1 MLELLA
7 TKHDDW
13 IRIAFSMTGNMD
25 DAQDL
30 VQDMY
35 IRLERLG
42 KTKEQITYKDTVNR
56 YFVWTVLFNMYKTSR
71 RVKVH
76 KKVETCQLL
85 GNEEYFTKDWL
96 SEPFDYL
103 KECESFESIK
113 ASIKDIVKE
122 WNPYD
127 RQLFELYYTQ
137 GQSLRKIS
145 KGSGI
150 GLSSIHISVKA
161 IRELLREELSE
172 DLMDYFNEDY
182 DKID

>member
-13 IRIAFSMTGNMD
+13 IRIAFSMTGSMD

-42 KTKEQITYKDTVNR
+42 KTREQITYKDTVNR

-85 GNEEYFTKDWL
+85 GNEDYFDKDWMK
-96 SEPFDYL
+96 EEFDYI
-103 KECESFESIK
+103 KEDESFTSMIDSVK
-113 ASIKDIVKE
+113 SIVKE
-122 WNPYD
+122 WSPYD
-127 RQLFELYYTQ
+127 IQLFELYYIKD
-137 GQSLRKIS
+137 QSLRQIS
-145 KGSGI
+145 KGAGI
-150 GLSSIHISVKA
+150 GLSSIHTDVKR
-161 IRELLREELSE
+161 IRGALREELSE
-172 DLMDYFNEDY
+172 DLIDYFNGDY
-182 DKID
+182 DKI